1 MFRNYS
7 FDPKSSTN
15 SHTFEV
21 HDIDLSI
28 INGIRRVILTD
39 IPIVGIIGETVD
51 NIDPTVDI
59 IVNTCPLH
67 NEIITHRIGLIP
79 ICLKEEEIESYQD
92 GTIELELNVLNEGN
106 KIEAITTK
114 NIKAKRN
121 GKDITDKELKE
132 MFPPNAIS
140 NDNILITRLRSGEQL
155 HFKAQL
161 VKKTARFNSSFN
173 PVSLCNFSYIQ
184 NPEEADKKE
193 GILNKER
200 AYYKNKFGDPIAF
213 LMDIEHI
220 NKNVAPK
227 YLINK
232 SIEII
237 IEKLNNI
244 RNNLIKDD
252 NIKVKQFQEI
262 ENTYEFFIDDEDDT
276 LGCIIQSIIHSK
288 YIRNKNKFNQT
299 TCSYIGYICPHPLK
313 SLLVIRITLDDET
326 RKASFINFLEM
337 NCKMIIDELISIKS
351 TWNKFVIENKII

>member
-7 FDPKSSTN
+7 FDSKNPSN

-28 INGIRRVILTD
+28 INGIRRTILTD
-39 IPIVGIIGETVD
+39 IPIPGIIGETVD

-67 NEIITHRIGLIP
+67 NEIITHRIGLVP
-79 ICLKEEEIESYQD
+79 ICLKEAEIESYED
-92 GTIELELNVLNEGN
+92 GSIELELNVINEGN

-121 GKDITDKELKE
+121 GVDISDKELNE
-132 MFPPNAIS
+132 LFPANPIS
-140 NDNILITRLRSGEQL
+140 KDNILITRLRTGEQL

-161 VKKTARFNSSFN
+161 VKKTARFNASFN

-184 NPEEADKKE
+184 DPEEAAKKE
-193 GILNKER
+193 GVLDKER
-200 AYYKNKFGDPIAF
+200 AYYKNRFGDPTAF

-220 NKNVAPK
+220 NINVAPK

-232 SIEII
+232 ALEII
-237 IEKLNNI
+237 IERLNI
-244 RNNLIKDD
+244 LRANLFKDD
-252 NIKVKQFQEI
+252 IIKITQFQEI
-262 ENTYEFFIDDEDDT
+262 ENTYEFFIEDEDDT
-276 LGCIIQSIIHSK
+276 IGNIIQSVLHSL
-288 YIRNKNKFNQT
+288 YIRDKKKFNEQ

-313 SLLVIRITLDDET
+313 SLLVIRITLEDVT
-326 RKASFINFLEM
+326 NKTAFVNFLEL
-337 NCKMIIDELISIKS
+337 NCKIIIDILSSIKS
-351 TWNKFVIENKII
+351 NWNKFVIENKVI